1 MSRVGKRDI
10 TIPGGVKVDVV
21 DGRTVKVESGGKTL
35 EHDIPRRFKVEVN
48 DNSLSVIR
56 PSDSAAHR
64 SLHGTTRS
72 LIQNMIIGLTDGFEK
87 KLQIQGVGYKAQMK
101 GKTLVLDI
109 GFSHSVNYT
118 PPEDV
123 TIETQSP
130 TEITVKGVDKQKVGE
145 VAAEIRDHYPPEP
158 YKGKGIR
165 YEGEYVRQKQG
176 KSIA

>member
-1 MSRVGKRDI
+1 MSRVGRRDI
-10 TIPGGVKVDVV
+10 TIPGGVKVEVV
-21 DGRTVKVESGGKTL
+21 DGKTVKVEAGGKTL
-35 EHDIPRRFKVEVN
+35 EHDIPRRFKVELN
-48 DNSLSVIR
+48 DKDLSVIR

-109 GFSHSVNYT
+109 GFSHSINFI

-123 TIETQSP
+123 TIETTSP
-130 TEITVKGVDKQKVGE
+130 TEITIKGVDKQKVGE
-145 VAAEIRDHYPPEP
+145 VAAEIRDLYPPEP